1 MLFDWLSK
9 SDEPELRSKEM
20 LLRAPRLS
28 DYSDWQAVRL
38 ESQNFLKPFEPRW
51 TKSDLG
57 RAVFKKRLRRSRK
70 ESALGTEFGFFIFLT
85 ENGAERLVGGI
96 TLSNIRRRVAQHVT
110 LGYWMSVNE
119 AKKGIMTRAVNIIL
133 PFVFVDLDLHR
144 IRAACLPDNIPS
156 RRVLEKNG
164 FCEEGFA
171 ENYLKIDGA
180 WRNHVLYALT
190 KERFSASYVGDL
202 RESL

>member
-1 MLFDWLSK
+1 
-9 SDEPELRSKEM
+9 M
-20 LLRAPRLS
+20 LLRPPRLS
-28 DYSDWQAVRL
+28 DYADWHAARL
-38 ESQNFLKPFEPRW
+38 ESQQFLKPFEPRW
-51 TKSDLG
+51 TKADLG
-57 RAVFKKRLRRSRK
+57 RAVYKNRLRRSRK
-70 ESALGTEFGFFIFLT
+70 ESVLGTEFGFFIFLT

-96 TLSNIRRRVAQHVT
+96 TLSNIRRRVAQHVN
-110 LGYWMSVNE
+110 LGYWMSMND
-119 AKKGIMTRAVNIIL
+119 AKKGIMTRAVNTIL

-171 ENYLKIDGA
+171 ESYLKIDGA
-180 WRNHVLYALT
+180 WRDHVLYALT
-190 KERFSASYVGDL
+190 KERFSTTYAGDV